1 MAPDNDDTLF
11 TVCSFSRGDLFPT
24 TFRFRFFSS
33 SAVSPS
39 FPPSVKSSLLQRQ
52 QKKRGKRRCSVAFF
66 YLDFPRDRKT
76 QKSEASETVISS
88 KSSKVLLTGK
98 RSGRCTAV
106 ATLPSVSF
114 FKKNICTSLKDKF
127 FKKYNKINFLK
138 KSLIEE
144 VCKSRA
150 APLPSCVHLKRI
162 RSVAAAHFVLNFVQ

>member
-106 ATLPSVSF
+106 ATLPSASF
-114 FKKNICTSLKDKF
+114 LKKIICTSLKKNKE
-127 FKKYNKINFLK
+127 KKKKISIK
-138 KSLIEE
+138 I
-144 VCKSRA
+144 
-150 APLPSCVHLKRI
+150 
-162 RSVAAAHFVLNFVQ
+162 Q